1 MASVG
6 DRIRE
11 VRDVRGM
18 SLDKLAAAAEVS
30 KGFLSDIEN
39 NKRNASS
46 ENLLKIA
53 NALGASLDY
62 LMRGDTQV
70 VEEIRTVQIP
80 PELSMAA
87 QQLNLSYSQTIALLD
102 AHRSVIARRSNRTN
116 KAFTTKDWIALH
128 HAIRGVFGE

>member
-1 MASVG
+1 MTL
-6 DRIRE
+6 DR
-11 VRDVRGM
+11 
-18 SLDKLAAAAEVS
+18 LALAAEVS
-30 KGFLSDIEN
+30 EGFLSDVEN
-39 NKRNASS
+39 NKRKASS

-70 VEEIRTVQIP
+70 VEEIRPVQIP

-102 AHRSVIARRSNRTN
+102 AHRSVIARRSNKTNRTF
-116 KAFTTKDWIALH
+116 ATKDWIALH
-128 HAIRGVFGE
+128 HAIPGDFGE